1 MLEYK
6 PINDTPFEL
15 HVFWTPDT
23 ERRIKL
29 TFSEFVSLSLK
40 TRLMTVKVW
49 PILSGFFFQIVYLP
63 AVRGWRPS
71 ARVRGGYLYVTRW
84 SEFPDCDETGGFLCI
99 GAAYGLSWAHCLRLP
114 GDTTKYGV
122 HWCLGQF
129 AIVEID

>member
-15 HVFWTPDT
+15 HVFWSPDT

-49 PILSGFFFQIVYLP
+49 PILSGFFSKLFTCLLYADGGRQRGSVEVIYTLRDGLNFPTVMRLVGSSALGLPMDYLGP
-63 AVRGWRPS
+63 IACDS
-71 ARVRGGYLYVTRW
+71 LATRLNTA
-84 SEFPDCDETGGFLCI
+84 CTGAWDNL
-99 GAAYGLSWAHCLRLP
+99 
-114 GDTTKYGV
+114 
-122 HWCLGQF
+122 Q
-129 AIVEID
+129 